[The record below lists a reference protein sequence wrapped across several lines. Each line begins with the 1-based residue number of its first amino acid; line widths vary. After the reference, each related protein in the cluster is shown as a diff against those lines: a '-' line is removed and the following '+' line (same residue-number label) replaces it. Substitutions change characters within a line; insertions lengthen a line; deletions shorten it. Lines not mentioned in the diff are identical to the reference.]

1 MLKLN
6 PYASQVSIFN
16 SLDHIKHSLVLGV
29 NKLENEETV
38 HKTIYYI
45 VNHRFV
51 TQSLAIS

>member
-16 SLDHIKHSLVLGV
+16 SLDHIKLRLMPVVTDLSNV
-29 NKLENEETV
+29 ETV
-38 HKTIYYI
+38 HKTIYNI